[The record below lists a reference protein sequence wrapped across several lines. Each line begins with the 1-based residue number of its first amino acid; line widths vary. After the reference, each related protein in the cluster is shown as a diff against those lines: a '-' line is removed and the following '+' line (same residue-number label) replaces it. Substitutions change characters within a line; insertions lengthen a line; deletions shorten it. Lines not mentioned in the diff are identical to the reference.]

1 MTPHPPYYIF
11 PETGREEVGNMKVIL
26 KEAVKDLGEMGELV
40 EVKRGYARNYLIPRG
55 MALEATVRNVRM
67 LEHQKRLVQDKIA
80 KARQGA
86 QALAERLESVSVTI
100 SQKVGEN
107 DRLYGSVT
115 SMQIAEALAAEG
127 IEIDKKKILLEEP
140 IKKLGVYTV
149 PVKLHPDVAAN
160 VKVWVVEE
168 S

>member
-1 MTPHPPYYIF
+1 
-11 PETGREEVGNMKVIL
+11 MKVIL
-26 KEAVKDLGEMGELV
+26 KESVKDLGEMGDLV
-40 EVKRGYARNYLIPRG
+40 DVKRGYARNYLIPRG

-67 LEHQKRLVQDKIA
+67 LEHQKRLVQDKIQ

-86 QALAERLESVSVTI
+86 QGLAERLEAVSVTI
-100 SQKVGEN
+100 AQKVGEN

-127 IEIDKKKILLEEP
+127 IEIDKKKIVLEEP

-149 PVKLHPDVAAN
+149 PVKLHPEVTAN
-160 VKVWVVEE
+160 LKVWVVEE

>member
-1 MTPHPPYYIF
+1 
-11 PETGREEVGNMKVIL
+11 MKVIL